1 MARVAAS
8 SVFASFHL
16 LLYFFSARNAKRPPG
31 SAADASVC
39 AQRGRAGRRQ
49 SRGGGRDVTTTSLA
63 RCVSWAFLRYQNLSR
78 TDLTPFGSA
87 TELLKFNEFNGLMGF
102 QRKKLQTLEEMQGE
116 WKERKVFYTD
126 PSIPIVGAVLKSWS
140 PGSHSCCSDKAK

>member
-1 MARVAAS
+1 M
-8 SVFASFHL
+8 
-16 LLYFFSARNAKRPPG
+16 
-31 SAADASVC
+31 
-39 AQRGRAGRRQ
+39 
-49 SRGGGRDVTTTSLA
+49 TTTSLA

-126 PSIPIVGAVLKSWS
+126 PSIRIVGAVLKSWS
-140 PGSHSCCSDKAK
+140 PGSHLCCSDKAK